1 MRKKNNCT
9 TINILIGIV
18 VLMGCYIIVKNS
30 QSNTATSLVSAPA
43 YQRPVYTGQ
52 DMTDTLS
59 NVYAPPL
66 RYGDMDFRQIGYLTA
81 RDVPGRLP
89 LFGRQIN
96 RRDKWVYYTMDG
108 GIKLSVSSGR
118 RNCTQSPG
126 CDSLSDRDTIDV
138 EGTMFTVHLYDTKV
152 IGY

>member
-1 MRKKNNCT
+1 MRKKSGG
-9 TINILIGIV
+9 ISVNILIGII
-18 VLMGCYIIVKNS
+18 VLLGCYIIVKNNTTQNTVQRS
-30 QSNTATSLVSAPA
+30 QGNIYVTNDPL
-43 YQRPVYTGQ
+43 
-52 DMTDTLS
+52 DTLS

-66 RYGDMDFRQIGYLTA
+66 RYGDMDFRQIGYLTS

-108 GIKLSVSSGR
+108 GIKLSVKSGR
-118 RNCTQSPG
+118 RDCTQTPG
-126 CDSLSDRDTIDV
+126 CDSLSDRDTVTI
-138 EGTMFTVHLYDTKV
+138 EGTMFTVHLYDTKI

>member
-1 MRKKNNCT
+1 MRKKSGCISVNL
-9 TINILIGIV
+9 LIGII
-18 VLMGCYIIVKNS
+18 VLLGCYIIVKNNTS
-30 QSNTATSLVSAPA
+30 QN
-43 YQRPVYTGQ
+43 PVQKSQGNIYVTN
-52 DMTDTLS
+52 DPLDTLS

-66 RYGDMDFRQIGYLTA
+66 RYGDMDFRQIGYLTS

-108 GIKLSVSSGR
+108 GIKLSIKSGR
-118 RNCTQSPG
+118 RDCTQSPG
-126 CDSLSDRDTIDV
+126 CDSLSDRDTVEI
-138 EGTMFTVHLYDTKV
+138 EGTTFVVHMYDNKI

>member
-1 MRKKNNCT
+1 MRRKAGNMSMNV
-9 TINILIGIV
+9 LIGII
-18 VLMGCYIIVKNS
+18 VLLGCYIIVKNNN
-30 QSNTATSLVSAPA
+30 QNTTQPKNTQGNIYVTNDPL
-43 YQRPVYTGQ
+43 
-52 DMTDTLS
+52 DTLS

-66 RYGDMDFRQIGYLTA
+66 RYGDMDFRQIGYLTS

-108 GIKLSVSSGR
+108 GIKLSIKSGR
-118 RNCTQSPG
+118 RDCTQSPG
-126 CDSLSDRDTIDV
+126 CDSLSDRDTVEI
-138 EGTMFTVHLYDTKV
+138 EGTTFIVHMYDNKI

>member
-1 MRKKNNCT
+1 MRRTKGSNVSV
-9 TINILIGIV
+9 NILIGIV
-18 VLMGCYIIVKNS
+18 VLMGCYIIVKNRDESTLS
-30 QSNTATSLVSAPA
+30 QPQQ
-43 YQRPVYTGQ
+43 QRTVYVGGQ
-52 DMTDTLS
+52 DITNTLS

-66 RYGDMDFRQIGYLTA
+66 RYGDIDFRQIGYLTS

-108 GIKLSVSSGR
+108 GIKLSISSGR
-118 RNCTQSPG
+118 RDCTQSPG
-126 CDSLSDRDTIDV
+126 CDSLSDRDTVTV
-138 EGTMFTVHLYDTKV
+138 EGTMFTVHLYDTKL